1 MQTAT
6 RTMEI
11 TFPVA
16 DAAFLRKQARGMGWQ
31 LIALPRPKKVN
42 MDETSYLLSSKKMTE
57 IIQQGL
63 EDANRGNYH
72 IVNIDEL

>member
-6 RTMEI
+6 RTMAI

-16 DAAFLRKQARGMGWQ
+16 DAGFLRKLARGMGWQ
-31 LIALPRPKKVN
+31 LVALPRPKVVN
-42 MDETSYLLSSKKMTE
+42 KDETSYLLSSKEMTE

-63 EDANRGNYH
+63 EDANKGNYQ
-72 IVNIDEL
+72 IVNVDEI